1 MAKILGI
8 CGSPR
13 KGATEY
19 AVLEALKEAETIP
32 GIETEYWSVRGK
44 KISPCVHCDACIRKE
59 TMCIIKDDIQELEQ
73 KILEA
78 DGIIVGSPVYDM
90 NITAQLTAVFNRL
103 RPMYLVHPGKL
114 QNKVGAAIT
123 TGGTRY
129 GGQELTKL
137 PIINFFLMHEMLVS
151 GGLGGCYIG
160 GTIWSK
166 DGKAKGAQEDETGMD
181 TVKRLGKGAA
191 EAVMV
196 SKFGLEKWNL
206 VKEEL
211 DVKKDEKSPLRDH

>member
-19 AVLEALKEAETIP
+19 ALMEALKEVEKVP
-32 GIETEYWSVRGK
+32 GIETDYWSVRGK
-44 KISPCVHCDACIRKE
+44 KIGPCVHCDACIRNK
-59 TMCIIKDDIQELEQ
+59 TMCIIKDDIQELEK

-78 DGIIVGSPVYDM
+78 DGIIVASPVYDM
-90 NITAQLTAVFNRL
+90 SITAQLTAAFNRL
-103 RPMYLVHPGKL
+103 RPIYLVHSGEL

-129 GGQELTKL
+129 GGEELAKL
-137 PIINFFLMHEMLVS
+137 PIINFFLMHEMLVT

-166 DGKAKGAQEDETGMD
+166 DEKAKGAKEDEVGMD
-181 TVKRLGKGAA
+181 SVVRLAKGVA

-196 SKFGLEKWNL
+196 SKYGLEIWN
-206 VKEEL
+206 KHKQEL
-211 DVKKDEKSPLRDH
+211 NIAKDEKSPLRDH